1 MRRVNEELRVPLA
14 PKALLANKVNAV
26 CKVSWAHLDLLANRL
41 NEVILDPLDL
51 LVKLVLVV

>member
-1 MRRVNEELRVPLA
+1 MNEELRVPLA